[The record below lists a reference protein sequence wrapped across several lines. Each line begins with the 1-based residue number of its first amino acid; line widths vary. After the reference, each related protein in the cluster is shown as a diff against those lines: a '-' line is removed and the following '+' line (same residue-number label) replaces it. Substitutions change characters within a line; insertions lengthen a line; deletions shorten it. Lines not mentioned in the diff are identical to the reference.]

1 VSLLTQVAV
10 SKFPVEDAGGGIFTS
25 LVVDALQGGAADIL
39 GDVTAPSVYAYLEAA
54 LGAWDQRHYSN
65 LMSRSWYLYEDVHP
79 P

>member
-1 VSLLTQVAV
+1 VSLLTASRGEQV
-10 SKFPVEDAGGGIFTS
+10 SVEDAGGGIFTS